1 VLLATS
7 YILSAKLQP
16 IWGGHEDGKMS
27 ERDRVTIYCDGA
39 CSGNQFKGN
48 RGGWGAV
55 LSYHD
60 AVKEVHG
67 GEKNTSNQRMELT
80 ACIEA
85 LQRLKGKGLGV
96 DVFSDSAYVVNGM
109 QQRWYDRWERNGWLN
124 AQRKPVENR
133 DLWERLLAIVRSHDV
148 TFHKVTGHSGID
160 LNERADELARLGI
173 SELV

>member
-1 VLLATS
+1 
-7 YILSAKLQP
+7 
-16 IWGGHEDGKMS
+16 MS
-27 ERDRVTIYCDGA
+27 EQDRVTIYCDGA

-55 LSYHD
+55 LSYQD

-96 DVFSDSAYVVNGM
+96 DVFSDSAYMVNGM
-109 QQRWYDRWERNGWLN
+109 RQRWYDRWEQNGWLN

-133 DLWERLLAIVRSHDV
+133 DLWERLLALVRSNDV
-148 TFHKVTGHSGID
+148 TFHKVTGHSGIN